1 MASDGAVDAVITGP
15 TCRQTGKFS
24 VPSDDTS
31 GTGAEL
37 HPKGDGCFNIRV
49 TPSPNDA
56 SQYFPINSS
65 VWFWPDC
72 RGGPATRCTI
82 AAGKTK
88 AGTWGGDNDGDS
100 FAIEAPGG
108 RRYAVTLTITSGQ
121 AAAILSV
128 LDGSGNV
135 IASRKTGTGS
145 QSRLTRTLKFALPAS
160 GGPFYVKAQA
170 TPQGHAGR
178 GTYDLTLKP
187 L

>member
-49 TPSPNDA
+49 TPSTFDP
-56 SQYFPINSS
+56 SQPFPIDSTA
-65 VWFWPDC
+65 WFWPDC

-128 LDGSGNV
+128 LDGAGNV
-135 IASRKTGTGS
+135 IVSRKTGTGP
-145 QSRLTRTLKFALPAS
+145 QSRFTRTLKFTLPAS
-160 GGPFYVKAQA
+160 GGPFYVNARA
-170 TPQGHAGR
+170 TEQGHAGR

-187 L
+187 P